1 MHDRDLM
8 LADRYRLVRPLG
20 RGGMGEVWEAQDIRL
35 RRPVA
40 VKVISILAGGGS
52 RADEARARFLREAR
66 ITAALQH
73 PHIVT
78 VHDLGEATTDQ
89 GTTPFLVMELLR
101 GEGLDAVVRRGPVGE
116 EEVARWGVQVCD
128 ALSEAHATGIL
139 HRDIKPANLFVA
151 ASGSLKVLDFGIA
164 RAADASATGDRL
176 THTGFMVGTA
186 AYMAPEQARGR
197 PEQRSDLYSLG
208 CVLFELLTG
217 RLPFDAPDTLAY
229 VTAHLHDPPPAPSSL
244 VPGVSAP
251 WDRLVGRLLA
261 KDPRERYESAAVLAD
276 ELRRLDGVRQA
287 APAVRYTPTVAD
299 QGHVADQEH
308 VADQGRGASSPPSA
322 VSVSDDL
329 AAAAT
334 VQAPAGPSG
343 GTGMSRRSLL
353 LGGAGVAAV
362 AVAGGAAA
370 MYLTGDPKRDPVAWS
385 QKIADVD
392 LINSD
397 GPDVVLADGRCH
409 VAAGHYYKETAALHT
424 FDLATGKRL
433 WKTSFNAAW
442 SRETRFTVVG
452 GTLLALTRDPADKG
466 GRVHAF
472 DAATGERR
480 WQRSVSYG
488 AMGLD
493 VHRPSGLLITGEDG
507 YVIGIDPRTGSQRW
521 STDVS
526 SPYSATWI
534 LAGDLILCGGGIAL
548 LGKTGKKLWTRSNF
562 QPQGDLAQPL
572 GEGLL
577 CYEDGRTAPVD
588 LVCRKADTGEV
599 MWRSPF
605 QKTKPDTLTTGAFQ
619 PLDELVSGT
628 TVFLPLAAGPRR
640 KPTALNGLTGE
651 QIWTYG
657 STYQEVGLKEQATTS
672 VAGGFVLATGSG
684 PVCVAAGDGTKRWQA
699 DTRSVRTTG
708 KYALL
713 SGTEQAR
720 VFQRWTSV
728 RIVGVEHGRTL
739 WTGQFDSTAM
749 SEPAASGDSIVFLD
763 GGGTVW
769 AVRV

>member
-1 MHDRDLM
+1 VDDRDPI

-20 RGGMGEVWEAQDIRL
+20 RGGMGEVWEAQDVSL

-40 VKVISILAGGGS
+40 VKVISVLAGGGS

-78 VHDLGEATTDQ
+78 VHDLGEAATGQ

-116 EEVARWGVQVCD
+116 EEAAQWGAQVCD
-128 ALSEAHATGIL
+128 ALGEAHAAGIL

-176 THTGFMVGTA
+176 TQTGFMVGTA

-217 RLPFDAPDTLAY
+217 RLPFDAPDTLGY
-229 VTAHLHDPPPAPSSL
+229 VTAHLHDPAPAPSSL
-244 VPGVSAP
+244 APGVSAP

-261 KDPRERYESAAVLAD
+261 KDPRERYESAAVLAE
-276 ELRRLDGVRQA
+276 ELRRLSGVRQA
-287 APAVRYTPTVAD
+287 VPAARRYTPTVVD
-299 QGHVADQEH
+299 RDE
-308 VADQGRGASSPPSA
+308 RGASSVPSA
-322 VSVSDDL
+322 APGSGDL
-329 AAAAT
+329 AGASTA
-334 VQAPAGPSG
+334 QAPAGPLD
-343 GTGMSRRSLL
+343 GTVMSRRTLL
-353 LGGAGVAAV
+353 QRGAGVAAV

-370 MYLTGDPKRDPVAWS
+370 MYLTGDPERGPVAWS

-392 LINSD
+392 VINSN

-409 VAAGHYYKETAALHT
+409 VSAGHYDKKTAALHA

-433 WKTSFNAAW
+433 WRVSLDAAW
-442 SRETRFTVVG
+442 ARTARFTVVN
-452 GTLLALTRDPADKG
+452 GTVLALVKDNDEEG

-480 WQRSVSYG
+480 WKRPVSDSD
-488 AMGLD
+488 MGLA
-493 VHRPSGLLITGEDG
+493 VHRPSGLLITGEG
-507 YVIGIDPRTGSQRW
+507 GSVTGIDTRTGDTRW
-521 STDVS
+521 GIDVS
-526 SPYSATWI
+526 SPYDATWV
-534 LAGDLILCGGGIAL
+534 LAGDLILCSGGIAV
-548 LGKTGKKLWTRSNF
+548 LGKTGETLWTRSDYD
-562 QPQGDLAQPL
+562 PHGDLAQPL

-577 CYEDGRTAPVD
+577 CYETGRTVPLD

-599 MWRSPF
+599 MWRTPF
-605 QKTKPDTLTTGAFQ
+605 QKTKPEFIIGAYQ

-628 TVFLPLAAGPRR
+628 TVFLPLPAGSRR

-651 QIWTYG
+651 RIWTYG
-657 STYQEVGLKEQATTS
+657 STYEEVGLMERATTS
-672 VAGGFVLATGSG
+672 VAGGFVLPTRSG
-684 PVCVAAGDGTKRWQA
+684 PVCLAAADGRERWHAGTQRVQT
-699 DTRSVRTTG
+699 TRT
-708 KYALL
+708 YALL

-728 RIVGVEHGRTL
+728 RIVGVERGRTL
-739 WTGQFDSTAM
+739 WTGQFDSTAV
-749 SEPAASGDSIVFLD
+749 SAPAASGDSIVVLD
-763 GGGTVW
+763 GSGTLW
-769 AVRV
+769 AIRV

>member
-1 MHDRDLM
+1 MDDRDQI

-20 RGGMGEVWEAQDIRL
+20 RGGMGEVWEAQDTSL

-78 VHDLGEATTDQ
+78 VHDLGEATTGQ

-116 EEVARWGVQVCD
+116 EQVARWGAQVCD
-128 ALSEAHATGIL
+128 ALGEAHGAGIL

-151 ASGSLKVLDFGIA
+151 ASGGLKVLDFGIA

-176 THTGFMVGTA
+176 TQTGFMVGTA
-186 AYMAPEQARGR
+186 SYMAPEQARGR

-217 RLPFDAPDTLAY
+217 RLPFDAPDTLGY
-229 VTAHLHDPPPAPSSL
+229 ITAHLHDPPPAPSSL
-244 VPGVSAP
+244 VSGVSAP

-261 KDPRERYESAAVLAD
+261 KDPRERYESATALAD

-287 APAVRYTPTVAD
+287 VPAVRYTPTVAD
-299 QGHVADQEH
+299 REE
-308 VADQGRGASSPPSA
+308 RGASSPPA
-322 VSVSDDL
+322 AASVSDDL
-329 AAAAT
+329 AAAST
-334 VQAPAGPSG
+334 VQAPAAPPG

-370 MYLTGDPKRDPVAWS
+370 MYLTGDPERDPVSWS

-433 WKTSFNAAW
+433 WKKSLDAAW

-452 GTLLALTRDPADKG
+452 GTLIALTRYSDNKG
-466 GRVHAF
+466 GQVHAF

-480 WQRSVSYG
+480 WQHSVSNS
-488 AMGLD
+488 AMGLE
-493 VHRPSGLLITGEDG
+493 VHRPSGLLITGEG
-507 YVIGIDPRTGSQRW
+507 GRVSGIDPRTGNERW
-521 STDVS
+521 ATDVS
-526 SPYSATWI
+526 SPYDATWI

-548 LGKTGKKLWTRSNF
+548 LGKTGKKLWTRSGF

-577 CYEDGRTAPVD
+577 CYEEGRTVPVD

-605 QKTKPDTLTTGAFQ
+605 QKTKPDTFTTGAFQ

-672 VAGGFVLATGSG
+672 VAGGFVLPTGSG
-684 PVCVAAGDGTKRWQA
+684 PVCVAADDGTKRWQA
-699 DTRSVRTTG
+699 DTQRVQTTS

-720 VFQRWTSV
+720 VFQRWTRV

-739 WTGQFDSTAM
+739 WTGQFDSTSM

-763 GGGTVW
+763 DGGTLW

>member
-1 MHDRDLM
+1 M
-8 LADRYRLVRPLG
+8 
-20 RGGMGEVWEAQDIRL
+20 
-35 RRPVA
+35 
-40 VKVISILAGGGS
+40 
-52 RADEARARFLREAR
+52 
-66 ITAALQH
+66 
-73 PHIVT
+73 
-78 VHDLGEATTDQ
+78 
-89 GTTPFLVMELLR
+89 
-101 GEGLDAVVRRGPVGE
+101 
-116 EEVARWGVQVCD
+116 
-128 ALSEAHATGIL
+128 
-139 HRDIKPANLFVA
+139 
-151 ASGSLKVLDFGIA
+151 
-164 RAADASATGDRL
+164 
-176 THTGFMVGTA
+176 
-186 AYMAPEQARGR
+186 
-197 PEQRSDLYSLG
+197 
-208 CVLFELLTG
+208 
-217 RLPFDAPDTLAY
+217 
-229 VTAHLHDPPPAPSSL
+229 
-244 VPGVSAP
+244 PGVSAP

-261 KDPRERYESAAVLAD
+261 KDPRERYESAAALAD
-276 ELRRLDGVRQA
+276 ELRRFGGVRQA
-287 APAVRYTPTVAD
+287 VPGVRYTPTVAD
-299 QGHVADQEH
+299 RDEH
-308 VADQGRGASSPPSA
+308 GASSPPAAASG
-322 VSVSDDL
+322 SDDL

-334 VQAPAGPSG
+334 VQAPAAPSG

-370 MYLTGDPKRDPVAWS
+370 MYLTGDPERDPVAWS

-433 WKTSFNAAW
+433 WKTSLNAAW

-452 GTLLALTRDPADKG
+452 GTLLALTRDSDNKG
-466 GRVHAF
+466 GQVHAF
-472 DAATGERR
+472 DAATGDRR
-480 WQRSVSYG
+480 WQHSVSNSG
-488 AMGLD
+488 MGLE

-507 YVIGIDPRTGSQRW
+507 YVIGLDPRTGSQRW
-521 STDVS
+521 AIDVS
-526 SPYSATWI
+526 SPYDATWI
-534 LAGDLILCGGGIAL
+534 LAGDLILCSGGIAL

-577 CYEDGRTAPVD
+577 CYEEGRTVPVD

-605 QKTKPDTLTTGAFQ
+605 QKTKPDTFTTGAFQ

-651 QIWTYG
+651 QLWTYG

-672 VAGGFVLATGSG
+672 VAGGFVLPTGSG
-684 PVCVAAGDGTKRWQA
+684 PVCVSAADGAKRWHA
-699 DTRSVRTTG
+699 DTRRVQTTS

-720 VFQRWTSV
+720 VFQRWTRV
-728 RIVGVEHGRTL
+728 RIVGVERGRTL
-739 WTGQFDSTAM
+739 WTGQFDSTSM
-749 SEPAASGDSIVFLD
+749 SEPAASGDSIAFLD
-763 GGGTVW
+763 DGGTLW
-769 AVRV
+769 AMRV

>member
-1 MHDRDLM
+1 MDDRDLI

-20 RGGMGEVWEAQDIRL
+20 RGGMGEVWEARDASL

-40 VKVISILAGGGS
+40 VKVISVLAGGGS

-78 VHDLGEATTDQ
+78 VHDLGEATTGQ

-101 GEGLDAVVRRGPVGE
+101 GEGLDAVVRRGPAGE
-116 EEVARWGVQVCD
+116 EDVARWGAQVCD
-128 ALSEAHATGIL
+128 ALGEAHAAGIL
-139 HRDIKPANLFVA
+139 HRDIKPANLFVM
-151 ASGSLKVLDFGIA
+151 ASGNLKVLDFGIA

-217 RLPFDAPDTLAY
+217 RLPFDAPDTLGY
-229 VTAHLHDPPPAPSSL
+229 VTAHLHDPPPAPSSF

-261 KDPRERYESAAVLAD
+261 KDPRERYASAAVLAD
-276 ELRRLDGVRQA
+276 ELRRFGGARQA
-287 APAVRYTPTVAD
+287 VPAVRYTPTVAD
-299 QGHVADQEH
+299 REGH
-308 VADQGRGASSPPSA
+308 GAGSPPPAAA
-322 VSVSDDL
+322 VSGDL
-329 AAAAT
+329 AAAST

-343 GTGMSRRSLL
+343 GTGMSRRTLL

-370 MYLTGDPKRDPVAWS
+370 MYLTGEPKRDPVAWS
-385 QKIADVD
+385 QKIPDID

-409 VAAGHYYKETAALHT
+409 VAAGHYDKDTAALHT

-433 WKTSFNAAW
+433 WKASLNVAW
-442 SRETRFTVVG
+442 SRETRFAVVG
-452 GTLLALTRDPADKG
+452 GTVLALTQDPAEKG
-466 GRVHAF
+466 GLVHAF

-488 AMGLD
+488 AMRLD
-493 VHRPSGLLITGEDG
+493 VHRPSGLLITAEDG
-507 YVIGIDPRTGSQRW
+507 YVTGVDPRTGASRW
-521 STDVS
+521 GIDAS
-526 SPYSATWI
+526 SPYQSTAI
-534 LAGDLILCGGGIAL
+534 LAGDLILCSGGTAV
-548 LGKTGKKLWTRSNF
+548 LGKTGKKLWTRSGF
-562 QPQGDLAQPL
+562 QPQGDLVQPL

-577 CYEDGRTAPVD
+577 CYEDGKTDPVD

-605 QKTKPDTLTTGAFQ
+605 QNTKPDTLVSGAFQ
-619 PLDELVSGT
+619 PLDELVSDT
-628 TVFLPLAAGPRR
+628 TVFLPLAAGSRR
-640 KPTALNGLTGE
+640 KPTALNALTGE
-651 QIWTYG
+651 QTWTYG
-657 STYQEVGLKEQATTS
+657 STYQEVGLKEQGTTS
-672 VAGGFVLATGSG
+672 VAGGFVLPTGSG
-684 PVCVAAGDGTKRWQA
+684 PVCLAADDGTKRWQA
-699 DTRSVRTTG
+699 DTQRVQTTG
-708 KYALL
+708 TYALL
-713 SGTEQAR
+713 SETGQAR
-720 VFQRWTSV
+720 VFQQWTSV
-728 RIVGVEHGRTL
+728 RIVEVEHGRTL
-739 WTGQFDSTAM
+739 WTGQFDSTAT

-763 GGGTVW
+763 GGGTLW

>member
-1 MHDRDLM
+1 MDDRDPI

-20 RGGMGEVWEAQDIRL
+20 RGGMGEVWEAQDASL

-40 VKVISILAGGGS
+40 VKVISVLAGGGS

-78 VHDLGEATTDQ
+78 VHDLGEATTGQ

-116 EEVARWGVQVCD
+116 EEVARWGAQVCD
-128 ALSEAHATGIL
+128 ALSEAHAAGIL
-139 HRDIKPANLFVA
+139 HRDIKPANLFVT
-151 ASGSLKVLDFGIA
+151 ASGNLKVLDFGIA
-164 RAADASATGDRL
+164 RAADPSATGDRL

-217 RLPFDAPDTLAY
+217 RLPFDSPDTLGY

-261 KDPRERYESAAVLAD
+261 KDPSGRYESAAVLAD
-276 ELRRLDGVRQA
+276 ELRSFGGERQA
-287 APAVRYTPTVAD
+287 VPAARRYTPTVLD
-299 QGHVADQEH
+299 REEQ
-308 VADQGRGASSPPSA
+308 GASSPPPA
-322 VSVSDDL
+322 ASVSDDL

-334 VQAPAGPSG
+334 VQSPAGPSG

-353 LGGAGVAAV
+353 LRGAGVAAV
-362 AVAGGAAA
+362 AVAGGSAA
-370 MYLTGDPKRDPVAWS
+370 MYLTGAPERDPVAWS

-392 LINSD
+392 LFNSD

-409 VAAGHYYKETAALHT
+409 VAAGHYWKETAALHT
-424 FDLATGKRL
+424 FDLDTGERL
-433 WKTSFNAAW
+433 WKASLDVAW
-442 SRETRFTVVG
+442 SRDTRFAVVG
-452 GTLLALTRDPADKG
+452 GTVLALTQDYEDKG
-466 GRVHAF
+466 GLVHAF
-472 DAATGERR
+472 DAATGERL

-488 AMGLD
+488 ASMSLD
-493 VHRPSGLLITGEDG
+493 VHRPSGLLITVEDG
-507 YVIGIDPRTGSQRW
+507 YVTGVDPRTGTSRW
-521 STDVS
+521 GFDAS
-526 SPYSATWI
+526 SPYQSTPI
-534 LAGDLILCGGGIAL
+534 LAGDLILCSGGTAV
-548 LGKTGKKLWTRSNF
+548 LGKTGKELWTRSGF

-577 CYEDGRTAPVD
+577 CYEDGRTDPVD

-605 QKTKPDTLTTGAFQ
+605 QKTKPDTLVAGAFQ

-628 TVFLPLAAGPRR
+628 TVFLPLAAGSRR

-651 QIWTYG
+651 QTWTYG
-657 STYQEVGLKEQATTS
+657 SSYQEVGLKEQATIS
-672 VAGGFVLATGSG
+672 VAGGFVLPTGSG
-684 PVCVAAGDGTKRWQA
+684 PVCLAADDGTKRWQA
-699 DTRSVRTTG
+699 DTQGVETTG
-708 KYALL
+708 TYALL

-720 VFQRWTSV
+720 VFQRWTSA

-739 WTGQFDSTAM
+739 WTGQFDS
-749 SEPAASGDSIVFLD
+749 PAISAPVASGDSIVILD
-763 GGGTVW
+763 GSGTLW
-769 AVRV
+769 AMRV

>member
-1 MHDRDLM
+1 VDDRDLI

-20 RGGMGEVWEAQDIRL
+20 RGGMGEVWEAQDTSL

-40 VKVISILAGGGS
+40 VKVISVLAGGGS

-116 EEVARWGVQVCD
+116 EEVARWGAQVCD
-128 ALSEAHATGIL
+128 ALREAHAAGIL
-139 HRDIKPANLFVA
+139 HRDIKPANLFVT
-151 ASGSLKVLDFGIA
+151 ASGGLKVLDFGIA

-217 RLPFDAPDTLAY
+217 RLPFDAPDTLGY

-244 VPGVSAP
+244 VPAVSAP

-276 ELRRLDGVRQA
+276 ELRRLGGARQA
-287 APAVRYTPTVAD
+287 VPAVRYTPTVAD
-299 QGHVADQEH
+299 RQEH
-308 VADQGRGASSPPSA
+308 ASPPPSA
-322 VSVSDDL
+322 APVSDDL
-329 AAAAT
+329 AAAST
-334 VQAPAGPSG
+334 VQAPAEPLG

-362 AVAGGAAA
+362 VVAGGAAA

-392 LINSD
+392 VINSD

-433 WKTSFNAAW
+433 WKASLEAAW
-442 SRETRFTVVG
+442 AREARFTVVG
-452 GTLLALTRDPADKG
+452 GTVLALTQDSDHKG
-466 GRVHAF
+466 GQVHAF

-480 WQRSVSYG
+480 WQQSLPNS

-493 VHRPSGLLITGEDG
+493 VHRPSGLLISGEDG
-507 YVIGIDPRTGSQRW
+507 RVIGIDPRTGQQRW
-521 STDVS
+521 VTDVS
-526 SPYSATWI
+526 SPYDATWI
-534 LAGDLILCGGGIAL
+534 LAGDLILCSGGIAV
-548 LGKTGKKLWTRSNF
+548 LGKTGKTLWARSGF

-577 CYEDGRTAPVD
+577 CYEAGKTVPVD

-605 QKTKPDTLTTGAFQ
+605 QQTKPDTLVAGAFQ

-628 TVFLPLAAGPRR
+628 TVFLPLAAGSRR

-651 QIWTYG
+651 RTWTYG
-657 STYQEVGLKEQATTS
+657 RTYQEVDLKEQATTS
-672 VAGGFVLATGSG
+672 VAGGFVLSTGSG
-684 PVCVAAGDGTKRWQA
+684 AVCLAAGDGTKRWHA
-699 DTRSVRTTG
+699 DTRRVQTAG

-713 SGTEQAR
+713 SETGEAR
-720 VFQRWTSV
+720 VFQHWTTV
-728 RIVGVEHGRTL
+728 RIVEVEHGRTL

-749 SEPAASGDSIVFLD
+749 SEPAASGDTVAVLD
-763 GGGTVW
+763 GGGTLW

>member
-1 MHDRDLM
+1 MDDQDLI

-20 RGGMGEVWEAQDIRL
+20 RGGMGEVWEAQDTSL

-40 VKVISILAGGGS
+40 VKVISVLAGGGS

-78 VHDLGEATTDQ
+78 VHDLGEATTRE

-101 GEGLDAVVRRGPVGE
+101 GEGLDAVVRRGPVSE
-116 EEVARWGVQVCD
+116 EDVAWWGAQVCD
-128 ALSEAHATGIL
+128 ALGEAHAAGIL

-164 RAADASATGDRL
+164 RAADPSATGDRL
-176 THTGFMVGTA
+176 TQTGFMVGTG

-217 RLPFDAPDTLAY
+217 RLPFDAPDTLGY

-261 KDPRERYESAAVLAD
+261 KDPGERYESAAVLAD
-276 ELRRLDGVRQA
+276 ELRRLGDVRQA

-299 QGHVADQEH
+299 REEQRA
-308 VADQGRGASSPPSA
+308 ASPPPA
-322 VSVSDDL
+322 ASDDL

-343 GTGMSRRSLL
+343 ETGPSGGTDLSRRSLL
-353 LGGAGVAAV
+353 RRGAGVAAV

-370 MYLTGDPKRDPVAWS
+370 VYLTGAPERDPVAWS

-397 GPDVVLADGRCH
+397 GPDVVLADGRVH

-424 FDLATGKRL
+424 FDLATGERL
-433 WKTSFNAAW
+433 WKRSLDVAW
-442 SRETRFTVVG
+442 SRDTRFAVVG
-452 GTLLALTRDPADKG
+452 GTVLALTQDYDEKG
-466 GRVHAF
+466 GLVHAF
-472 DAATGERR
+472 DAATGKRLR
-480 WQRSVSYG
+480 QRSVSYG
-488 AMGLD
+488 ASMSLD
-493 VHRPSGLLITGEDG
+493 VHRPSGLLITVEDG
-507 YVIGIDPRTGSQRW
+507 YVSGDDPRTGASRW
-521 STDVS
+521 TFDAS
-526 SPYSATWI
+526 SPYQSKVI
-534 LAGDLILCGGGIAL
+534 LAGDLILCSGGTAL
-548 LGKTGKKLWTRSNF
+548 LGKTGKKLWTRSGF
-562 QPQGDLAQPL
+562 EPLGDLAQPL

-588 LVCRKADTGEV
+588 LVCRKAATGEV

-605 QKTKPDTLTTGAFQ
+605 QKTKPRPDVVGEFQ

-640 KPTALNGLTGE
+640 KPTALNGLTGKPT
-651 QIWTYG
+651 WTYG
-657 STYQEVGLKEQATTS
+657 STYQEVGLQERATTS
-672 VAGGFVLATGSG
+672 VAGGFVLPTASG
-684 PVCVAAGDGTKRWQA
+684 LVCLAAADGTKRWHA
-699 DTRSVRTTG
+699 DAQSVRTTG

-713 SGTEQAR
+713 SSTEQAR
-720 VFQRWTSV
+720 VFQRWTSA
-728 RIVGVEHGRTL
+728 RLVGVEHGRTL
-739 WTGQFDSTAM
+739 WTGQFDSTAV
-749 SEPAASGDSIVFLD
+749 SDPAASGDSIAVLD
-763 GGGTVW
+763 GSGTLW
-769 AVRV
+769 AMRV

>member
-1 MHDRDLM
+1 MDDRDLI

-20 RGGMGEVWEAQDIRL
+20 RGGMGEVWEAQDASL

-40 VKVISILAGGGS
+40 VKVISVLAGGGS

-78 VHDLGEATTDQ
+78 VHDLGEATTGQ

-101 GEGLDAVVRRGPVGE
+101 GEGLDAVVRRGPLGE
-116 EEVARWGVQVCD
+116 EEVARWGAQACD
-128 ALSEAHATGIL
+128 ALGEAHAAGIL

-151 ASGSLKVLDFGIA
+151 ASGGLKVLDFGIA

-217 RLPFDAPDTLAY
+217 RMPFDAPDTLGY
-229 VTAHLHDPPPAPSSL
+229 ITAHLHDPPPVPSSL

-261 KDPRERYESAAVLAD
+261 KDPRERYESAAALAD
-276 ELRRLDGVRQA
+276 ELRRLGGVRQA
-287 APAVRYTPTVAD
+287 VPAVRYTPTVA
-299 QGHVADQEH
+299 VREEH
-308 VADQGRGASSPPSA
+308 GASSPPA
-322 VSVSDDL
+322 AASVSDDL

-334 VQAPAGPSG
+334 VQAPTGPSS

-362 AVAGGAAA
+362 TVAGGAAV
-370 MYLTGDPKRDPVAWS
+370 MYLTGDPERDPVAWS

-397 GPDVVLADGRCH
+397 GPDVVLSDGRCH

-433 WKTSFNAAW
+433 WKTSLNAAW

-452 GTLLALTRDPADKG
+452 GTLLALTRDSDNKG
-466 GRVHAF
+466 GQVHAF
-472 DAATGERR
+472 DAATGDRR
-480 WQRSVSYG
+480 WQHSVSNSG
-488 AMGLD
+488 MGLD

-521 STDVS
+521 ATNVS
-526 SPYSATWI
+526 SPYDATWI
-534 LAGDLILCGGGIAL
+534 LAGDLILCRGGIAV
-548 LGKTGKKLWTRSNF
+548 LGKTGKRLWTRSNF

-605 QKTKPDTLTTGAFQ
+605 QTTKPDTFSTGAFQ
-619 PLDELVSGT
+619 PLDELVSDT
-628 TVFLPLAAGPRR
+628 TVFLPLAAGSRR

-657 STYQEVGLKEQATTS
+657 STYQEVGLKEQGTTS
-672 VAGGFVLATGSG
+672 VAGGFVLPTASG
-684 PVCVAAGDGTKRWQA
+684 PVCLAADDGTKRWHA
-699 DTRSVRTTG
+699 DTQRVRTTG

-713 SGTEQAR
+713 SGTGQER

-749 SEPAASGDSIVFLD
+749 SEPAASGDSVVFLD
-763 GGGTVW
+763 DSGTLW
-769 AVRV
+769 ALRV

>member
-1 MHDRDLM
+1 MDDRDQI

-20 RGGMGEVWEAQDIRL
+20 RGGMGEVWEAQDTSL

-78 VHDLGEATTDQ
+78 VHDLGEATTSQ

-116 EEVARWGVQVCD
+116 EEVARWGAQVCD
-128 ALSEAHATGIL
+128 ALGEAHGAGIL

-151 ASGSLKVLDFGIA
+151 ASGGLKVLDFGIA

-176 THTGFMVGTA
+176 TQTGFMVGTA
-186 AYMAPEQARGR
+186 SYMAPEQARGR

-217 RLPFDAPDTLAY
+217 RLPFDAPDTLGY
-229 VTAHLHDPPPAPSSL
+229 ITAHLHDPPPAPSSL

-276 ELRRLDGVRQA
+276 ELRRLGGERQA
-287 APAVRYTPTVAD
+287 VPAVRYTPTVAD
-299 QGHVADQEH
+299 REE
-308 VADQGRGASSPPSA
+308 RGASSPPA
-322 VSVSDDL
+322 AASVSDDL
-329 AAAAT
+329 AAAST
-334 VQAPAGPSG
+334 VQAPAAPSG
-343 GTGMSRRSLL
+343 GTGVSRRSLL

-385 QKIADVD
+385 QKIADID
-392 LINSD
+392 LNNSD

-433 WKTSFNAAW
+433 WKKSLNAAW

-452 GTLLALTRDPADKG
+452 GTLIALTRYSDNKG
-466 GRVHAF
+466 GQVHAF

-480 WQRSVSYG
+480 WQHSVSNS
-488 AMGLD
+488 AMGLE
-493 VHRPSGLLITGEDG
+493 VHRPSGLLITGEEG
-507 YVIGIDPRTGSQRW
+507 HVIGIDPRTGDQRW
-521 STDVS
+521 ATDVS
-526 SPYSATWI
+526 SPYDATWI
-534 LAGDLILCGGGIAL
+534 LAGDLILCSGGIAL
-548 LGKTGKKLWTRSNF
+548 LGKTGKKLWTRSGF

-577 CYEDGRTAPVD
+577 CYEEGRTAPVD

-605 QKTKPDTLTTGAFQ
+605 QKTKPDTLATGAFQ

-672 VAGGFVLATGSG
+672 VPGGFVLPTGSG
-684 PVCVAAGDGTKRWQA
+684 PVCVAADDGTKRWRA
-699 DTRSVRTTG
+699 DTQRVQTTG

-728 RIVGVEHGRTL
+728 RIVGVERGRTL
-739 WTGQFDSTAM
+739 WTGQFDSTSM
-749 SEPAASGDSIVFLD
+749 SEPAASGDSIAFLD
-763 GGGTVW
+763 DGGTLW

>member
-1 MHDRDLM
+1 MDDRDLI

-20 RGGMGEVWEAQDIRL
+20 RGGMGEVWEAQDASL

-40 VKVISILAGGGS
+40 VKVISVLAGGGS

-78 VHDLGEATTDQ
+78 VHDLGEANTRE

-116 EEVARWGVQVCD
+116 EEVARWGAQVCD
-128 ALSEAHATGIL
+128 ALGEAHAAGIL

-164 RAADASATGDRL
+164 RAADPSATGDRL

-217 RLPFDAPDTLAY
+217 RLPFDAPDTLGY
-229 VTAHLHDPPPAPSSL
+229 VTAHLHDPPPAPSSI

-276 ELRRLDGVRQA
+276 ELRSFGGERQA
-287 APAVRYTPTVAD
+287 VPAARRYTPTVAD
-299 QGHVADQEH
+299 RGEH
-308 VADQGRGASSPPSA
+308 EASSPPPA
-322 VSVSDDL
+322 ASVSDDL

-353 LGGAGVAAV
+353 LRGAGVAAV
-362 AVAGGAAA
+362 AVTGGATA
-370 MYLTGDPKRDPVAWS
+370 MYLTGDPERDPVAWS

-392 LINSD
+392 LFNSD

-409 VAAGHYYKETAALHT
+409 VAAGHYWKETAALHT
-424 FDLATGKRL
+424 FDLATGERL
-433 WKTSFNAAW
+433 WKASLDVAW
-442 SRETRFTVVG
+442 SRETRFAVVG
-452 GTLLALTRDPADKG
+452 GTVLALTQDHEDKG
-466 GRVHAF
+466 GLVHAF

-480 WQRSVSYG
+480 WQKSVSYG
-488 AMGLD
+488 AMRLD
-493 VHRPSGLLITGEDG
+493 VHRPSGLLITAEDG
-507 YVIGIDPRTGSQRW
+507 YVTGVDPRTGASRW
-521 STDVS
+521 GVDAS
-526 SPYSATWI
+526 SPYQSGAI
-534 LAGDLILCGGGIAL
+534 LAGDLILCSGGTAV
-548 LGKTGKKLWTRSNF
+548 LGKTGKELWTRSGF
-562 QPQGDLAQPL
+562 QPQGALAQPV

-588 LVCRKADTGEV
+588 LVCRKAETGEV

-605 QKTKPDTLTTGAFQ
+605 QKTKPDTTSADVFQ
-619 PLDELVSGT
+619 PLGELVSGT
-628 TVFLPLAAGPRR
+628 TVFLPLAAGSRR

-651 QIWTYG
+651 ESWTYG
-657 STYQEVGLKEQATTS
+657 SSYQEVGLQERATIS
-672 VAGGFVLATGSG
+672 VAGGFVLPTGSG
-684 PVCVAAGDGTKRWQA
+684 PVCLAADDGTKRWQA
-699 DTRSVRTTG
+699 DTRRVRTSGT
-708 KYALL
+708 YALL
-713 SGTEQAR
+713 SRTEQAR
-720 VFQRWTSV
+720 VFRRWTSARLV
-728 RIVGVEHGRTL
+728 EVEHGRTL
-739 WTGQFDSTAM
+739 WTGQFDSPAI
-749 SEPAASGDSIVFLD
+749 SAPAASGDSIVVLD
-763 GGGTVW
+763 GSGTLW
-769 AVRV
+769 AMRV

>member
-1 MHDRDLM
+1 MDDRDLI
-8 LADRYRLVRPLG
+8 LADRYRLLRPLG
-20 RGGMGEVWEAQDIRL
+20 QGGMGEVWEAQDASL

-40 VKVISILAGGGS
+40 VKVISVLAGGGS

-78 VHDLGEATTDQ
+78 VHDLGEATTGQ

-116 EEVARWGVQVCD
+116 EEAARWGAQVCD
-128 ALSEAHATGIL
+128 ALGEAHAAGIL

-217 RLPFDAPDTLAY
+217 RPPFDAPDTLGY

-244 VPGVSAP
+244 VPGLSAA

-276 ELRRLDGVRQA
+276 ELRRFGGVRQA
-287 APAVRYTPTVAD
+287 VPAVGYTPTVAD
-299 QGHVADQEH
+299 REEH
-308 VADQGRGASSPPSA
+308 GASAPPSA
-322 VSVSDDL
+322 DSRSDGL
-329 AAAAT
+329 AAAPT
-334 VQAPAGPSG
+334 VQAPAGPFG

-353 LGGAGVAAV
+353 LGGAGLAAV

-370 MYLTGDPKRDPVAWS
+370 MYLTGDPERDPVTWS
-385 QKIADVD
+385 QKIADID

-397 GPDVVLADGRCH
+397 GPDVVLAAGRCH

-433 WKTSFNAAW
+433 WEASLNVAW
-442 SRETRFTVVG
+442 AREARFTVIG
-452 GTLLALTRDPADKG
+452 DTLLALTQDSDHKG
-466 GRVHAF
+466 GELHAF

-480 WQRSVSYG
+480 WQQSVSSS

-493 VHRPSGLLITGEDG
+493 VHRPSGLLITGEG
-507 YVIGIDPRTGSQRW
+507 GLVTGVDPRTGQQRW
-521 STDVS
+521 VIDVS
-526 SPYSATWI
+526 SPYDATWI
-534 LAGDLILCGGGIAL
+534 LAGDLILCSGGIAVR
-548 LGKTGKKLWTRSNF
+548 GKTGNKLWTRSGF

-577 CYEDGRTAPVD
+577 CYEVGRTVPVD

-605 QKTKPDTLTTGAFQ
+605 QKTKPDTLSTGAFQ

-628 TVFLPLAAGPRR
+628 TVFLPLAAGSRR

-651 QIWTYG
+651 QTWTYG
-657 STYQEVGLKEQATTS
+657 STYQEVDLEEQGTIS
-672 VAGGFVLATGSG
+672 VAGGFVLSTGSG
-684 PVCVAAGDGTKRWQA
+684 PVCLAAADGTIRWHA
-699 DTRSVRTTG
+699 DTRRVQTTG
-708 KYALL
+708 EYVVL
-713 SGTEQAR
+713 SGTGQAR

-739 WTGQFDSTAM
+739 WTGQFDSTAL
-749 SEPAASGDSIVFLD
+749 SDPVASGDSVVLLD
-763 GGGTVW
+763 GSGSLW
-769 AVRV
+769 AMRV

>member
-1 MHDRDLM
+1 MDDRDLI

-20 RGGMGEVWEAQDIRL
+20 RGGMGEVWEAQDASL

-40 VKVISILAGGGS
+40 VKVISVLAGGGS

-78 VHDLGEATTDQ
+78 VHDLGEAATGQ
-89 GTTPFLVMELLR
+89 GTTPFLVMELLQ

-116 EEVARWGVQVCD
+116 EEVARWGAQVCD
-128 ALSEAHATGIL
+128 ALGEAHAAGIL

-217 RLPFDAPDTLAY
+217 RLPFDAPDTLGY

-244 VPGVSAP
+244 VPGVSAA

-276 ELRRLDGVRQA
+276 ELRRFGGVRQA
-287 APAVRYTPTVAD
+287 VPAVRYTPTAAD
-299 QGHVADQEH
+299 REEH
-308 VADQGRGASSPPSA
+308 GASSPPSA
-322 VSVSDDL
+322 ASVSDDL
-329 AAAAT
+329 AAAST
-334 VQAPAGPSG
+334 VQAPAGSFG

-353 LGGAGVAAV
+353 LKGAGVAAV

-370 MYLTGDPKRDPVAWS
+370 VYLTGDPERDPVAWS

-397 GPDVVLADGRCH
+397 GPDVVLAGGRCH
-409 VAAGHYYKETAALHT
+409 VAAGHYYRETAALHT
-424 FDLATGKRL
+424 FDLATGKPV
-433 WKTSFNAAW
+433 WKVSLDAAW
-442 SRETRFTVVG
+442 AREARFTVVG
-452 GTLLALTRDPADKG
+452 GTLLALTQDPADKG
-466 GRVHAF
+466 GLVHAF

-480 WQRSVSYG
+480 WQRSVPYG

-493 VHRPSGLLITGEDG
+493 VHRPSGLLISGEDG
-507 YVIGIDPRTGSQRW
+507 YVSGTDPRTGEQRW
-521 STDVS
+521 AIDVS
-526 SPYSATWI
+526 SPYAATWI
-534 LAGDLILCGGGIAL
+534 LADDLILCSGGIAVV
-548 LGKTGKKLWTRSNF
+548 GRTGEKLWTRSGF

-577 CYEDGRTAPVD
+577 CYEAGRTDPVD
-588 LVCRKADTGEV
+588 LVCRKAATGEV

-605 QKTKPDTLTTGAFQ
+605 QKTKPDAYAAGAFQ

-628 TVFLPLAAGPRR
+628 TVFLPLAAGSRR

-651 QIWTYG
+651 QTWTYG
-657 STYQEVGLKEQATTS
+657 STYQEVDLKEQGTTS
-672 VAGGFVLATGSG
+672 VAGGFVLPTGSG
-684 PVCVAAGDGTKRWQA
+684 PVCLAADDGTKRWHAATPRVQ
-699 DTRSVRTTG
+699 TTS
-708 KYALL
+708 KYAML
-713 SGTEQAR
+713 SGTGQAR
-720 VFQRWTSV
+720 VLQRWTSV
-728 RIVGVEHGRTL
+728 RIVEVEHGRTL

-763 GGGTVW
+763 GSGTLW

>member
-1 MHDRDLM
+1 MDDRDLI

-20 RGGMGEVWEAQDIRL
+20 RGGMGEVWEAQDASL

-40 VKVISILAGGGS
+40 VKVISVLAGGGS

-73 PHIVT
+73 PQIVT
-78 VHDLGEATTDQ
+78 VHDLGEAATGQ

-101 GEGLDAVVRRGPVGE
+101 GEGLDAVVRRGPAGE
-116 EEVARWGVQVCD
+116 EEAAHWGAQVCD
-128 ALSEAHATGIL
+128 ALGEAHAAGIL
-139 HRDIKPANLFVA
+139 HRDIKPANLFVT

-164 RAADASATGDRL
+164 RAADPSATGDRL

-217 RLPFDAPDTLAY
+217 QLPFDAPDTLGY

-244 VPGVSAP
+244 VPDVSAP

-276 ELRRLDGVRQA
+276 ELRRLGGVRQA
-287 APAVRYTPTVAD
+287 VPAARRYTPTVAD
-299 QGHVADQEH
+299 REEH
-308 VADQGRGASSPPSA
+308 GASSPPSA
-322 VSVSDDL
+322 ASVSDGL
-329 AAAAT
+329 AAAST

-353 LGGAGVAAV
+353 LRGAGVAAV

-370 MYLTGDPKRDPVAWS
+370 MYLTGDPERDPVAWS
-385 QKIADVD
+385 QKIPDVD
-392 LINSD
+392 VINSD

-409 VAAGHYYKETAALHT
+409 VAAGHYYKESAALHT

-433 WKTSFNAAW
+433 WKTSLDAAW
-442 SRETRFTVVG
+442 ARDTRFTVIS
-452 GTLLALTRDPADKG
+452 GTVLALTQNSDHTG
-466 GRVHAF
+466 GQVHAF

-480 WQRSVSYG
+480 WQRSVSNSG
-488 AMGLD
+488 MGLD

-507 YVIGIDPRTGSQRW
+507 LVIGIDPRTGSQLW
-521 STDVS
+521 ATDLS
-526 SPYSATWI
+526 SPYQARWI
-534 LAGDLILCGGGIAL
+534 LAGDLILSSGGTAV
-548 LGKTGKKLWTRSNF
+548 LGKTGKKLWTRSGF
-562 QPQGDLAQPL
+562 QPQGDLVQPL

-577 CYEDGRTAPVD
+577 CYEAGGKVPVD
-588 LVCRKADTGEV
+588 LVSRKADTGEV
-599 MWRSPF
+599 MWRRPF
-605 QKTKPDTLTTGAFQ
+605 QKTKPDTFSTGAFQ
-619 PLDELVSGT
+619 PLDELVSDT
-628 TVFLPLAAGPRR
+628 TVFLPLAAGSRR

-651 QIWTYG
+651 QTWTYG
-657 STYQEVGLKEQATTS
+657 STYQEVDLKERATTS
-672 VAGGFVLATGSG
+672 VAGGFVLPTGSG
-684 PVCVAAGDGTKRWQA
+684 PVCLAADDGTKRWQA
-699 DTRSVRTTG
+699 DTQGVQTTG
-708 KYALL
+708 EYALL
-713 SGTEQAR
+713 SGTGQAR
-720 VFQRWTSV
+720 VLQHWTSV

-749 SEPAASGDSIVFLD
+749 SEPAASGDSIVILD
-763 GGGTVW
+763 GNGTLW
-769 AVRV
+769 AMRV

>member
-1 MHDRDLM
+1 MDDRDLI

-20 RGGMGEVWEAQDIRL
+20 RGGMGEVWEARDDSL

-40 VKVISILAGGGS
+40 VKVISVLAGGGS

-78 VHDLGEATTDQ
+78 VHDLGEAATGQ

-101 GEGLDAVVRRGPVGE
+101 GEGLDAVVRRGPVDE
-116 EEVARWGVQVCD
+116 EDVAQWGAQVCD
-128 ALSEAHATGIL
+128 ALGEAHAAGIL
-139 HRDIKPANLFVA
+139 HRDIKPANLFVM

-164 RAADASATGDRL
+164 RAADPSATGDRL

-217 RLPFDAPDTLAY
+217 RLPFEAPDTLAY

-276 ELRRLDGVRQA
+276 ELRHLGGVRQA
-287 APAVRYTPTVAD
+287 VPAARRYTPTVAD
-299 QGHVADQEH
+299 REEH
-308 VADQGRGASSPPSA
+308 GASPPPPA
-322 VSVSDDL
+322 ASVSDDL
-329 AAAAT
+329 AAAST

-353 LGGAGVAAV
+353 RRGAGATAV

-370 MYLTGDPKRDPVAWS
+370 MYLTGAPERDPVAWS

-392 LINSD
+392 VINSD

-409 VAAGHYYKETAALHT
+409 VAAGHYYKDTAALHT

-433 WKTSFNAAW
+433 WKVSLNVAW

-452 GTLLALTRDPADKG
+452 STLLALTQDSDNKG
-466 GRVHAF
+466 GLVHAF

-480 WQRSVSYG
+480 WQHSVSSS

-493 VHRPSGLLITGEDG
+493 VHRPSGLLITAEGG
-507 YVIGIDPRTGSQRW
+507 RVSGMDPRTGDQRW
-521 STDVS
+521 VTDVS
-526 SPYSATWI
+526 SPYDATWM
-534 LAGDLILCGGGIAL
+534 LAGDLILCSGGTAVV
-548 LGKTGKKLWTRSNF
+548 GKTGKKLWTRSNF
-562 QPQGDLAQPL
+562 QPQGDLAHPL

-577 CYEDGRTAPVD
+577 CYEDGKTVPVD

-605 QKTKPDTLTTGAFQ
+605 QKTKPDTFVTGAFQ

-628 TVFLPLAAGPRR
+628 TVFLPLAAGSRR
-640 KPTALNGLTGE
+640 KPTALDGLTGE
-651 QIWTYG
+651 PTWTYG
-657 STYQEVGLKEQATTS
+657 STYQEADLEEQGTTS
-672 VAGGFVLATGSG
+672 VAGGFVLPTGSG
-684 PVCVAAGDGTKRWQA
+684 PVCLAADDGTKRWHA
-699 DTRSVRTTG
+699 DTRRVETTSE
-708 KYALL
+708 YALL
-713 SGTEQAR
+713 SGIEQAR

-749 SEPAASGDSIVFLD
+749 SEPAASGDSIALLD
-763 GGGTVW
+763 GNGTLW

>member
-1 MHDRDLM
+1 MDDRDPI

-20 RGGMGEVWEAQDIRL
+20 RGGMGEVWEAQDVSL

-40 VKVISILAGGGS
+40 VKVISVLAGGGS

-78 VHDLGEATTDQ
+78 VHDLGEAATGQ

-116 EEVARWGVQVCD
+116 EEVAQWGTQVCD
-128 ALSEAHATGIL
+128 ALGEAHGAGIL

-176 THTGFMVGTA
+176 TQTGFMVGTA

-217 RLPFDAPDTLAY
+217 RLPFDAPDTLGY
-229 VTAHLHDPPPAPSSL
+229 VTAHLHDPAPAPSSL
-244 VPGVSAP
+244 APGVSAP

-261 KDPRERYESAAVLAD
+261 KDPRERYESAAALAE
-276 ELRRLDGVRQA
+276 ELRRLSGVRQA
-287 APAVRYTPTVAD
+287 VPAARRYTPTVVD
-299 QGHVADQEH
+299 REEH
-308 VADQGRGASSPPSA
+308 AASSPPSVA
-322 VSVSDDL
+322 SGADDL

-334 VQAPAGPSG
+334 VQASAGPLD
-343 GTGMSRRSLL
+343 GTVMSRRSLL
-353 LGGAGVAAV
+353 MRGAGVAAV

-392 LINSD
+392 VINSD

-409 VAAGHYYKETAALHT
+409 VAAGHYYKKTAALHA

-433 WKTSFNAAW
+433 WRVSLDAAW
-442 SRETRFTVVG
+442 ARTARFTVVN
-452 GTLLALTRDPADKG
+452 GTVLALVQGNDEEG
-466 GRVHAF
+466 GRVYAF
-472 DAATGERR
+472 DAVTGERR
-480 WQRSVSYG
+480 WQRPVSDSG
-488 AMGLD
+488 MGLA
-493 VHRPSGLLITGEDG
+493 VHRPSGLLITGEG
-507 YVIGIDPRTGSQRW
+507 GSVIGIDPRTGEQRW
-521 STDVS
+521 GIDVS
-526 SPYSATWI
+526 SPYDATWI
-534 LAGDLILCGGGIAL
+534 LAGDLILCDGGIAI
-548 LGKTGKKLWTRSNF
+548 LGKTGKELWTRSDF
-562 QPQGDLAQPL
+562 VPHADLAQPL

-577 CYEDGRTAPVD
+577 CYETGRTVPVD

-605 QKTKPDTLTTGAFQ
+605 QKTEPDFSSAAYQ

-628 TVFLPLAAGPRR
+628 TVFLPLPAGSRR

-651 QIWTYG
+651 RAWTYG
-657 STYQEVGLKEQATTS
+657 SSYQEVALKERATTS
-672 VAGGFVLATGSG
+672 VAGGFVLPTGSG
-684 PVCVAAGDGTKRWQA
+684 PVCLAAADGAERWHA
-699 DTRSVRTTG
+699 DTQRVQTTRT
-708 KYALL
+708 YALL

-728 RIVGVEHGRTL
+728 RIVGVERGRTL
-739 WTGQFDSTAM
+739 WTGQFDSTAV
-749 SEPAASGDSIVFLD
+749 SEPAASGDSIVVLD
-763 GGGTVW
+763 GSGTLW
-769 AVRV
+769 AIRV

>member
-1 MHDRDLM
+1 MDDRDLI

-20 RGGMGEVWEAQDIRL
+20 RGGMGEVWEAQDTSL

-40 VKVISILAGGGS
+40 VKVISVLAGGGS

-116 EEVARWGVQVCD
+116 EEVARWGAQVCD
-128 ALSEAHATGIL
+128 ALGEAHAAGIL
-139 HRDIKPANLFVA
+139 HRDIKPANLFGT
-151 ASGSLKVLDFGIA
+151 ASGGLKVLDFGIA

-217 RLPFDAPDTLAY
+217 RLPFDAPDTLGY

-276 ELRRLDGVRQA
+276 ELRRLGGARQA
-287 APAVRYTPTVAD
+287 VPAVRYTPTVAD
-299 QGHVADQEH
+299 RQEH
-308 VADQGRGASSPPSA
+308 ASPPPSA
-322 VSVSDDL
+322 APVSDDL
-329 AAAAT
+329 AAAST
-334 VQAPAGPSG
+334 VQAPAEPFG

-362 AVAGGAAA
+362 VVAGGAAA
-370 MYLTGDPKRDPVAWS
+370 MYLTGDPKRDPVGWS

-392 LINSD
+392 VINSD

-409 VAAGHYYKETAALHT
+409 VAAGHYYK
-424 FDLATGKRL
+424 
-433 WKTSFNAAW
+433 
-442 SRETRFTVVG
+442 
-452 GTLLALTRDPADKG
+452 
-466 GRVHAF
+466 
-472 DAATGERR
+472 
-480 WQRSVSYG
+480 
-488 AMGLD
+488 
-493 VHRPSGLLITGEDG
+493 
-507 YVIGIDPRTGSQRW
+507 
-521 STDVS
+521 
-526 SPYSATWI
+526 
-534 LAGDLILCGGGIAL
+534 
-548 LGKTGKKLWTRSNF
+548 
-562 QPQGDLAQPL
+562 
-572 GEGLL
+572 
-577 CYEDGRTAPVD
+577 
-588 LVCRKADTGEV
+588 
-599 MWRSPF
+599 
-605 QKTKPDTLTTGAFQ
+605 
-619 PLDELVSGT
+619 
-628 TVFLPLAAGPRR
+628 
-640 KPTALNGLTGE
+640 
-651 QIWTYG
+651 
-657 STYQEVGLKEQATTS
+657 
-672 VAGGFVLATGSG
+672 
-684 PVCVAAGDGTKRWQA
+684 
-699 DTRSVRTTG
+699 
-708 KYALL
+708 
-713 SGTEQAR
+713 
-720 VFQRWTSV
+720 
-728 RIVGVEHGRTL
+728 RTL

-749 SEPAASGDSIVFLD
+749 SGPAASGDTVVVLD
-763 GGGTVW
+763 GGGTLW

>member
-1 MHDRDLM
+1 MDDRDLI

-20 RGGMGEVWEAQDIRL
+20 RGGMGEVWEAQDTSL

-40 VKVISILAGGGS
+40 VKVISVLAGGGS

-78 VHDLGEATTDQ
+78 VHDLGEATTGQ

-101 GEGLDAVVRRGPVGE
+101 GEGLDAVVRRGPLGE
-116 EEVARWGVQVCD
+116 EEVARWGAQACD
-128 ALSEAHATGIL
+128 ALGEAHGAGIL

-151 ASGSLKVLDFGIA
+151 ASGGLKVLDFGIA

-217 RLPFDAPDTLAY
+217 RMPFDAPDTLGY
-229 VTAHLHDPPPAPSSL
+229 ITAHLHDPPPAPSSL

-261 KDPRERYESAAVLAD
+261 KDPRERYESAAALAD
-276 ELRRLDGVRQA
+276 ELRRLGGVRQA
-287 APAVRYTPTVAD
+287 VPAVRYTPTVA
-299 QGHVADQEH
+299 VREEH
-308 VADQGRGASSPPSA
+308 GAGSPPA
-322 VSVSDDL
+322 AASVSDDL

-334 VQAPAGPSG
+334 VQAPAAPSG

-370 MYLTGDPKRDPVAWS
+370 MYLTGDPERDPVAWS

-433 WKTSFNAAW
+433 WKESLNAAW
-442 SRETRFTVVG
+442 SRETRFAVVG
-452 GTLLALTRDPADKG
+452 GTLLALTRDSDNKG
-466 GRVHAF
+466 GQVHAF
-472 DAATGERR
+472 DAATGDRR
-480 WQRSVSYG
+480 WQHSVSNS
-488 AMGLD
+488 AMGLE

-521 STDVS
+521 AINVS
-526 SPYSATWI
+526 SPYDATWI
-534 LAGDLILCGGGIAL
+534 LAGDLILCRGGIAI
-548 LGKTGKKLWTRSNF
+548 LGKTGKQLWTRSNF

-588 LVCRKADTGEV
+588 LVCRKAETGEV

-605 QKTKPDTLTTGAFQ
+605 QTTKPDTLTTGAFQ
-619 PLDELVSGT
+619 PLNELVSDT
-628 TVFLPLAAGPRR
+628 TVFLPLAAGSRR

-651 QIWTYG
+651 QTWTYG
-657 STYQEVGLKEQATTS
+657 STYEGVGLKEQGTTS
-672 VAGGFVLATGSG
+672 VAGGFVLPTASG
-684 PVCVAAGDGTKRWQA
+684 PVCLAADDGTKRWHA
-699 DTRSVRTTG
+699 DTQRVQTTG

-713 SGTEQAR
+713 SGTGQER

-749 SEPAASGDSIVFLD
+749 SEPAASGDSVAFLD
-763 GGGTVW
+763 DSGTLW
-769 AVRV
+769 ALRV

>member
-1 MHDRDLM
+1 MDDRDLI

-20 RGGMGEVWEAQDIRL
+20 RGGMGEVWEAQDASL

-40 VKVISILAGGGS
+40 VKVISVLAGGGS

-78 VHDLGEATTDQ
+78 VHDLGEAATGQ

-101 GEGLDAVVRRGPVGE
+101 GEGLDAVVRRGPSGE
-116 EEVARWGVQVCD
+116 EEVARWGAQVCD
-128 ALSEAHATGIL
+128 ALGEAHAAGIL

-151 ASGSLKVLDFGIA
+151 ASGHLKVLDFGIA

-217 RLPFDAPDTLAY
+217 RLPFDAPDTLGY
-229 VTAHLHDPPPAPSSL
+229 VTAHLHDLPPAPSSR
-244 VPGVSAP
+244 VPGVSAS
-251 WDRLVGRLLA
+251 WDRLVARLLA
-261 KDPRERYESAAVLAD
+261 KDPGERYESAAVLAD
-276 ELRRLDGVRQA
+276 ELRRLGGVRQA
-287 APAVRYTPTVAD
+287 QPAAPRYTPTVA
-299 QGHVADQEH
+299 AREEH
-308 VADQGRGASSPPSA
+308 GASPAPA
-322 VSVSDDL
+322 AASVSDDV
-329 AAAAT
+329 AAAPT
-334 VQAPAGPSG
+334 VQAPAGPSD

-353 LGGAGVAAV
+353 MRGSGLAAV
-362 AVAGGAAA
+362 TVAGGVSAV
-370 MYLTGDPKRDPVAWS
+370 YLTGEPKRDPVAWS

-397 GPDVVLADGRCH
+397 GPSTVLADGRCH

-424 FDLATGKRL
+424 FDLATGKPL
-433 WKTSFNAAW
+433 WKVSLNRAW
-442 SRETRFTVVG
+442 AREARFTVVG
-452 GTLLALTRDPADKG
+452 GTLLALTRDSDNKG
-466 GRVHAF
+466 GQVDAF

-480 WQRSVSYG
+480 WQKSVSNS

-493 VHRPSGLLITGEDG
+493 VHRPSGLLITGEEG
-507 YVIGIDPRTGSQRW
+507 YVVGIDPRTGSQRW
-521 STDVS
+521 ATDVS
-526 SPYSATWI
+526 SPYETTWMP
-534 LAGDLILCGGGIAL
+534 AGDLIVCGNGIAL
-548 LGKTGKKLWTRSNF
+548 LGKSGKQMWTRPGF
-562 QPQGDLAQPL
+562 QPNGDLAQPL
-572 GEGLL
+572 GGGLL
-577 CYEDGRTAPVD
+577 FYEAGKTVAVD
-588 LVCRKADTGEV
+588 LVCRKADTGAV

-605 QKTKPDTLTTGAFQ
+605 QQTLPEFLSTDTFQ

-628 TVFLPLAAGPRR
+628 TVFLPLAAGSRR

-651 QIWTYG
+651 QLWTYG
-657 STYQEVGLKEQATTS
+657 RTYQEAGLPAQGTTS
-672 VAGGFVLATGSG
+672 VPGGFVLRTGSG
-684 PVCVAAGDGTKRWQA
+684 PVCLAAADGKERWHA
-699 DTRSVRTTG
+699 DAPSVRTTG

-713 SGTEQAR
+713 ARTERAR
-720 VFQRWTSV
+720 VFQHWTSA

-739 WTGQFDSTAM
+739 WTGRFDSTSM
-749 SEPAASGDSIVFLD
+749 SAPAVSGDSIVLLD
-763 GGGTVW
+763 GSGTVW
-769 AVRV
+769 AVKV

>member
-1 MHDRDLM
+1 MDDRDLV

-20 RGGMGEVWEAQDIRL
+20 RGGMGEVWEAQDASL

-40 VKVISILAGGGS
+40 VKVISVLAGGGS

-78 VHDLGEATTDQ
+78 VHDLGEAATGE

-116 EEVARWGVQVCD
+116 EEVAHWGAQVCD
-128 ALSEAHATGIL
+128 ALGEAHGAGIL

-164 RAADASATGDRL
+164 RAVDASATGDRL
-176 THTGFMVGTA
+176 THTGFIVGTA

-217 RLPFDAPDTLAY
+217 RLPFVAPDTLGY
-229 VTAHLHDPPPAPSSL
+229 VTAHLHDPAPAPSSL

-261 KDPRERYESAAVLAD
+261 KDPRERYASAAVLAD
-276 ELRRLDGVRQA
+276 ELRRFGGVRQA
-287 APAVRYTPTVAD
+287 VPAARRYTPTVAD
-299 QGHVADQEH
+299 REEL
-308 VADQGRGASSPPSA
+308 GASSPPPA
-322 VSVSDDL
+322 ASVSDDL
-329 AAAAT
+329 AAVST
-334 VQAPAGPSG
+334 VQAPAGRSS

-353 LGGAGVAAV
+353 QRGAGVAAV

-370 MYLTGDPKRDPVAWS
+370 VYLTGDPKRDPVAWS

-392 LINSD
+392 VINSD

-433 WKTSFNAAW
+433 WKASLNKAW
-442 SRETRFTVVG
+442 ARQTRFAVIG
-452 GTLLALTRDPADKG
+452 GMVLALTQNSDYKG
-466 GRVHAF
+466 GQVHAF

-480 WQRSVSYG
+480 WQLPVSAG
-488 AMGLD
+488 ASGLD
-493 VHRPSGLLITGEDG
+493 VHRPSGLLITGEG
-507 YVIGIDPRTGSQRW
+507 GSVTGIDPRTGHTRW
-521 STDVS
+521 GIDVS
-526 SPYSATWI
+526 SPYDATWI
-534 LAGDLILCGGGIAL
+534 LAGDLILCSGGVAV
-548 LGKTGKKLWTRSNF
+548 LGKTGEKLWTRSGF

-577 CYEDGRTAPVD
+577 CYESGKTVPVD

-605 QKTKPDTLTTGAFQ
+605 QRTKPDTFSSGAFQ
-619 PLDELVSGT
+619 PLDELVSDT
-628 TVFLPLAAGPRR
+628 TVFLPLAAGSRR

-651 QIWTYG
+651 QTWTYG
-657 STYQEVGLKEQATTS
+657 STYQEVGLRERATTS
-672 VAGGFVLATGSG
+672 VPGGFVLPTGSG
-684 PVCVAAGDGTKRWQA
+684 PVCLAADDGTERWHA
-699 DTRSVRTTG
+699 DTQRVQTTSA
-708 KYALL
+708 YALL

-749 SEPAASGDSIVFLD
+749 SEPAASGNSIVVLD
-763 GGGTVW
+763 GSGTLW

>member
-1 MHDRDLM
+1 MDDRDPI

-20 RGGMGEVWEAQDIRL
+20 RGGMGEVWEAQDVSL

-40 VKVISILAGGGS
+40 VKVISVLAGGGS

-78 VHDLGEATTDQ
+78 VHDLGEAATGQ

-101 GEGLDAVVRRGPVGE
+101 GEGLDAVVRRGPLGE
-116 EEVARWGVQVCD
+116 EKVAQWGAQVCD
-128 ALSEAHATGIL
+128 ALGEAHAAGIL
-139 HRDIKPANLFVA
+139 HRDIKPANLFVT

-176 THTGFMVGTA
+176 TQTGFMVGTA

-217 RLPFDAPDTLAY
+217 RLPFDAPDTLGY
-229 VTAHLHDPPPAPSSL
+229 VTAHLHDPAPAPSSL
-244 VPGVSAP
+244 APGVSAP

-261 KDPRERYESAAVLAD
+261 KDPRERYESASSLAE
-276 ELRRLDGVRQA
+276 ELRRLSGVRQA
-287 APAVRYTPTVAD
+287 VPAARRYTPTVVD
-299 QGHVADQEH
+299 REEH
-308 VADQGRGASSPPSA
+308 GASSPPSVA
-322 VSVSDDL
+322 SGSDDL

-334 VQAPAGPSG
+334 VQASAGPLD
-343 GTGMSRRSLL
+343 GTVMSRRSLL
-353 LGGAGVAAV
+353 RRGAGVAAV

-392 LINSD
+392 VINSD

-409 VAAGHYYKETAALHT
+409 VAAGHYYKKTAALHT

-433 WKTSFNAAW
+433 WRVSLDAAW
-442 SRETRFTVVG
+442 ARTARFTVVN
-452 GTLLALTRDPADKG
+452 GTVLALVQDNDEEG
-466 GRVHAF
+466 GRVYAF
-472 DAATGERR
+472 DAATGERW
-480 WQRSVSYG
+480 WQRPVSDSG
-488 AMGLD
+488 MGLA
-493 VHRPSGLLITGEDG
+493 VHRPSGLLITGEG
-507 YVIGIDPRTGSQRW
+507 GSVIGIDPRTGDQRW
-521 STDVS
+521 GIDVS
-526 SPYSATWI
+526 SPYDATWI
-534 LAGDLILCGGGIAL
+534 LAGDLILCDGGIAI
-548 LGKTGKKLWTRSNF
+548 LGKTGKELWIRSDF
-562 QPQGDLAQPL
+562 VPHADLAQPL

-577 CYEDGRTAPVD
+577 CYETGRTVPVD

-605 QKTKPDTLTTGAFQ
+605 QKTKPDFSSAAHQ

-628 TVFLPLAAGPRR
+628 TVFLPLPAGSRR

-651 QIWTYG
+651 RAWTYG
-657 STYQEVGLKEQATTS
+657 SSYQEVALKDRATTS
-672 VAGGFVLATGSG
+672 VAGGFVLPTGSG
-684 PVCVAAGDGTKRWQA
+684 PVCLAAADGTQRWHA
-699 DTRSVRTTG
+699 DTRRVQTTST
-708 KYALL
+708 YALL

-728 RIVGVEHGRTL
+728 RIVGVERGRTL

-749 SEPAASGDSIVFLD
+749 SEPAASGDSIVVLD
-763 GGGTVW
+763 GSGTLW
-769 AVRV
+769 AIRV

>member
-1 MHDRDLM
+1 MDDRDQI
-8 LADRYRLVRPLG
+8 LAGRYRLVRPLG
-20 RGGMGEVWEAQDIRL
+20 RGGMGEVWEAQDTSL

-40 VKVISILAGGGS
+40 VKVISVLAGGGS

-78 VHDLGEATTDQ
+78 VHDLGEAATGE

-101 GEGLDAVVRRGPVGE
+101 GEGLDAVVRRGPAGE
-116 EEVARWGVQVCD
+116 EEAAQWGAQVCD
-128 ALSEAHATGIL
+128 ALGEAHAAGIL

-164 RAADASATGDRL
+164 RAADPSATGDRL

-217 RLPFDAPDTLAY
+217 RLPFDAPDTLGY

-261 KDPRERYESAAVLAD
+261 KDPGERYASAAALAD
-276 ELRRLDGVRQA
+276 ELRRLGGARQA
-287 APAVRYTPTVAD
+287 VPAARRYTPTVAD
-299 QGHVADQEH
+299 REEH
-308 VADQGRGASSPPSA
+308 GASSPPSA
-322 VSVSDDL
+322 ASVADDP
-329 AAAAT
+329 AAAST
-334 VQAPAGPSG
+334 VQAPAGPSDG
-343 GTGMSRRSLL
+343 AGMSRRSLL
-353 LGGAGVAAV
+353 RGGAGAAAV

-370 MYLTGDPKRDPVAWS
+370 MYLTGDPERDPVAWS

-397 GPDVVLADGRCH
+397 GPDVVVADGRCH

-433 WKTSFNAAW
+433 WKVSLNVAW
-442 SRETRFTVVG
+442 SRETRFAVIG
-452 GTLLALTRDPADKG
+452 GTVLALTQDFGGKG
-466 GRVHAF
+466 GLVHAF
-472 DAATGERR
+472 DAATGARR
-480 WQRSVSYG
+480 WQRSVSSSG
-488 AMGLD
+488 MGLD
-493 VHRPSGLLITGEDG
+493 VHRPSGLLITGEEG
-507 YVIGIDPRTGSQRW
+507 LVTATDPRTGDQRW
-521 STDVS
+521 VFDASAPYGSTWV
-526 SPYSATWI
+526 
-534 LAGDLILCGGGIAL
+534 LAGDLILCDGGKAV
-548 LGKTGKKLWTRSNF
+548 LGKTGKVLWTRSGF

-577 CYEDGRTAPVD
+577 CYEDGRTVPVD

-605 QKTKPDTLTTGAFQ
+605 QNTKPDTFTTGAFQ

-628 TVFLPLAAGPRR
+628 TVFLPLAAGSRR

-651 QIWTYG
+651 QTWTYG
-657 STYQEVGLKEQATTS
+657 RTYQEVDLEEQATTS
-672 VAGGFVLATGSG
+672 VAGGFVLPTGSG
-684 PVCVAAGDGTKRWQA
+684 PVCLAADDGTRRWRA
-699 DTRSVRTTG
+699 DTRRVRTTG
-708 KYALL
+708 TYAML
-713 SGTEQAR
+713 SKAERAR

-728 RIVGVEHGRTL
+728 RIVGAEHGRTL
-739 WTGQFDSTAM
+739 WTGQFDSTAV
-749 SEPAASGDSIVFLD
+749 SEPAASGDSIVILD
-763 GGGTVW
+763 GSGTLW

>member
-1 MHDRDLM
+1 MDDRDLI

-20 RGGMGEVWEAQDIRL
+20 RGGMGEVWEAQDTSL

-78 VHDLGEATTDQ
+78 VHDLGEAATGE

-101 GEGLDAVVRRGPVGE
+101 GEGLDSVVRRGPVGE
-116 EEVARWGVQVCD
+116 EEVARWGAQVCE
-128 ALSEAHATGIL
+128 ALGEAHAAGVL

-151 ASGSLKVLDFGIA
+151 ASGTLKVLDFGIA
-164 RAADASATGDRL
+164 RAADPSASGDRL

-217 RLPFDAPDTLAY
+217 RLPFDAPDTLGY

-261 KDPRERYESAAVLAD
+261 KDPRERHESAAVLAD
-276 ELRRLDGVRQA
+276 ELRRLGGVPQA
-287 APAVRYTPTVAD
+287 VPAARRYTPTVAD
-299 QGHVADQEH
+299 RGEH
-308 VADQGRGASSPPSA
+308 GAASTSLAAP
-322 VSVSDDL
+322 VSGDL
-329 AAAAT
+329 AAAST

-343 GTGMSRRSLL
+343 GAGMSRRDLL
-353 LGGAGVAAV
+353 VRGAGVAAV

-370 MYLTGDPKRDPVAWS
+370 MYLTGDPERDPVAWS

-392 LINSD
+392 VINSD

-424 FDLATGKRL
+424 FDLATGKPL
-433 WKTSFNAAW
+433 WKVALHVRWA
-442 SRETRFTVVG
+442 RETRFTVVR
-452 GTLLALTRDPADKG
+452 GTVLALTDDSDHKG
-466 GRVHAF
+466 GQVHAF

-480 WQRSVSYG
+480 WQRSLSLS
-488 AMGLD
+488 AMGLH
-493 VHRPSGLLITGEDG
+493 VHRPSGLLISGEDG
-507 YVIGIDPRTGSQRW
+507 LVIGVDPRTGEQRW
-521 STDVS
+521 VIDVS
-526 SPYSATWI
+526 SPYDAS
-534 LAGDLILCGGGIAL
+534 LMPAGDLILCSGGTAV
-548 LGKTGKKLWTRSNF
+548 LGKTGKKLWTRSGF

-577 CYEDGRTAPVD
+577 CYEAGRTAPVD

-605 QKTKPDTLTTGAFQ
+605 KKTKPDTFVSGAFQ

-628 TVFLPLAAGPRR
+628 TVFLPLAAGSRQR
-640 KPTALNGLTGE
+640 PTALNGLTGE
-651 QIWTYG
+651 QTWTYG
-657 STYQEVGLKEQATTS
+657 STYQQVDLQEQGTTS
-672 VAGGFVLATGSG
+672 VAGGFVLPTGSG
-684 PVCVAAGDGTKRWQA
+684 PVCLAADDGRQRWRA
-699 DTRSVRTTG
+699 DAPRVQTTG
-708 KYALL
+708 EYALL
-713 SGTEQAR
+713 SETGQAR
-720 VFQRWTSV
+720 VLQRWTST

-749 SEPAASGDSIVFLD
+749 SEPAASGNSIAILD
-763 GGGTVW
+763 GSGTVW
-769 AVRV
+769 VVRV

>member
-1 MHDRDLM
+1 MDDRDLI

-20 RGGMGEVWEAQDIRL
+20 RGGMGEVWEAQDASL

-40 VKVISILAGGGS
+40 VKVISVLAGGGS

-78 VHDLGEATTDQ
+78 VHDLGEATTGQ

-101 GEGLDAVVRRGPVGE
+101 GEGLDAVVRRGPVDE
-116 EEVARWGVQVCD
+116 EEVARWGAQVCD
-128 ALSEAHATGIL
+128 ALGEAHAAGIL

-217 RLPFDAPDTLAY
+217 RLPFDAPDTLGY

-276 ELRRLDGVRQA
+276 ELRRLGGVRQA
-287 APAVRYTPTVAD
+287 VPAARRYTPTVAD
-299 QGHVADQEH
+299 RGEH
-308 VADQGRGASSPPSA
+308 GASSPPSA
-322 VSVSDDL
+322 ASVSDDL

-343 GTGMSRRSLL
+343 GTGMNRRDLL
-353 LGGAGVAAV
+353 RRGAGIAAV

-370 MYLTGDPKRDPVAWS
+370 MYLTGDPERDPVAWS

-392 LINSD
+392 VINSD

-433 WKTSFNAAW
+433 WKASLNVAW
-442 SRETRFTVVG
+442 SRETRFAVVG
-452 GTLLALTRDPADKG
+452 GTVLALTQDSENKG
-466 GRVHAF
+466 GLVHAF

-480 WQRSVSYG
+480 WQKSVSYS
-488 AMGLD
+488 AMRLD
-493 VHRPSGLLITGEDG
+493 VHRPSGLLITGEGG
-507 YVIGIDPRTGSQRW
+507 YVTGLDPRTGASRW
-521 STDVS
+521 GIDAS
-526 SPYSATWI
+526 SPYDAAWI
-534 LAGDLILCGGGIAL
+534 LAGDLILCSGGIAV
-548 LGKTGKKLWTRSNF
+548 LGKTGEELWTRSGF
-562 QPQGDLAQPL
+562 QPRGALAQRL

-577 CYEDGRTAPVD
+577 CYEAGRTDPVD

-605 QKTKPDTLTTGAFQ
+605 QKTKPDPSHADPFQ

-628 TVFLPLAAGPRR
+628 TVFLPLAAGSRR

-651 QIWTYG
+651 QTWTYG
-657 STYQEVGLKEQATTS
+657 STYQEVGLETRATTS
-672 VAGGFVLATGSG
+672 VAGGFVLPTGSG
-684 PVCVAAGDGTKRWQA
+684 LVCLAADDGTKRWQA
-699 DTRSVRTTG
+699 DTQRVQTTG
-708 KYALL
+708 TYALL
-713 SGTEQAR
+713 SRTEQAR
-720 VFQRWTSV
+720 VLQRWTSA

-739 WTGQFDSTAM
+739 WTGEFDTTDM
-749 SEPAASGDSIVFLD
+749 SEPAASGDSIVVLD
-763 GGGTVW
+763 GSGTLW